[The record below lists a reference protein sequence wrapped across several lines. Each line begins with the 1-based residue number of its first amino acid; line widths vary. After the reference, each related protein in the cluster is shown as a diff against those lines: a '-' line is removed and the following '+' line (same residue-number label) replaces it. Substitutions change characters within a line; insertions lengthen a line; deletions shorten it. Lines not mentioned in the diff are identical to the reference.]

1 MEVFEKVGEN
11 KDLMFKALTRRALS
25 KKELK
30 DYKEAL
36 EDVNQA
42 LQLLPN
48 DNQAQLLKK
57 EVQSFLEHS
66 EKVGQLI
73 R

>member
-1 MEVFEKVGEN
+1 
-11 KDLMFKALTRRALS
+11 MFKALTRRALS

>member
-42 LQLLPN
+42 LQLFPN
-48 DNQAQLLKK
+48 DNQA
-57 EVQSFLEHS
+57 
-66 EKVGQLI
+66 
-73 R
+73 

>member
-25 KKELK
+25 QKELK
-30 DYKEAL
+30 NYREAL

-42 LQLLPN
+42 LQLFPN
-48 DNQAQLLKK
+48 DNQAQVLKK
-57 EVQSFLEHS
+57 EIQSFL
-66 EKVGQLI
+66 
-73 R
+73 

>member
-1 MEVFEKVGEN
+1 MFEKVGES

-42 LQLLPN
+42 LKLFPN
-48 DNQAQLLKK
+48 DSNAKLLKK
-57 EVQSFLEHS
+57 
-66 EKVGQLI
+66 
-73 R
+73 